1 VKNILIDAGPIIALF
16 NKNDQYHERILEF
29 VKSFE
34 GKFLSTWP
42 VLTEAVHMLDFSVR
56 AKLDFLKWVEKEGIE
71 IYQLFSDDLTEIIYS
86 IEKYSNVPMDLADAS
101 LIAVSEKTGILKIL
115 TIDRDY
121 YIYRTSEKKALL
133 NVLNI

>member
-1 VKNILIDAGPIIALF
+1 MKNILIDAGPIIALF

-42 VLTEAVHMLDFSVR
+42 VLTEAVYMLDFSVR
-56 AKLDFLKWVEKEGIE
+56 AKLDFLKWVEKEGVE
-71 IYQLFSDDLTEIIYS
+71 IYQLFTEDLTEIIYN